1 MVLLHYAAL
10 AHSVDRPGYASNQ
23 YSQACRCWHEVELC
37 RLSRAEG
44 ASGMAGY
51 HRGRGEEEKGGQ
63 AERAEEATKEVV
75 VLDRGSAADLAL
87 VGGIFPVL

>member
-1 MVLLHYAAL
+1 
-10 AHSVDRPGYASNQ
+10 
-23 YSQACRCWHEVELC
+23 
-37 RLSRAEG
+37 
-44 ASGMAGY
+44 MAGY